1 MSPLHKALQSWRG
14 PDSILRMLRQAGYD
28 AHSVYRD
35 FIAGFCKSRCLSAD
49 ISEYWQETA
58 KEYMSSAGG
67 LFDLG
72 KNRSVEGYYRS
83 PYLERLRLQSQTI
96 KSKFSVLPSIHPCVH
111 AYMSEIEFGDRALY
125 PKIRKTVEERKSF
138 ECMQQNVSGRKWTG
152 SKRNFNLIVDD
163 VAESLGLEILGNSA
177 GRFDI
182 GTLDYGFRAS
192 NGLCFYFRADNGV
205 REPIRARLPI
215 EFRIGYERVTNDD
228 FFIAD
233 LRHIIPG
240 IEQYGY
246 FSTPE
251 SAVLGIHA
259 LIKAFR
265 SLAGTF

>member
-1 MSPLHKALQSWRG
+1 MIVKNVLWRNQPTPPTALKIADPAVYS
-14 PDSILRMLRQAGYD
+14 RQV
-28 AHSVYRD
+28 SVSVRPE
-35 FIAGFCKSRCLSAD
+35 I
-49 ISEYWQETA
+49 
-58 KEYMSSAGG
+58 SSA
-67 LFDLG
+67 
-72 KNRSVEGYYRS
+72 V
-83 PYLERLRLQSQTI
+83 
-96 KSKFSVLPSIHPCVH
+96 FSELTSFIFT
-111 AYMSEIEFGDRALY
+111 S
-125 PKIRKTVEERKSF
+125 KIRKAVEERKSF
-138 ECMQQNVSGRKWTG
+138 ECVQQKVSGMKWTG

-163 VAESLGLEILGNSA
+163 VAESLGFEILGNSA
-177 GRFDI
+177 GRFDMR
-182 GTLDYGFRAS
+182 TLDYGFRAS

-246 FSTPE
+246 FATPE

-259 LIKAFR
+259 LIKAFI